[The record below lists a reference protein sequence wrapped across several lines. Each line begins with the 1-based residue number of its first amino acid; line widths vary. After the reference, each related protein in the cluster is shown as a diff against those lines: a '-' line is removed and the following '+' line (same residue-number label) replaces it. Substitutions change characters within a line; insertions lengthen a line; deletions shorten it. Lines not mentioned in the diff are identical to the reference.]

1 MYNLVKESVE
11 FEISSDD
18 FTETLN
24 SLMENESFIVNT
36 FKNRVC
42 MSLPKENFLEIEIEK
57 EDITRQFYQFR
68 NYFLDE
74 FNEFKAK
81 FLHKVKL
88 FKDNS

>member
-1 MYNLVKESVE
+1 MNHL
-11 FEISSDD
+11 SSIH
-18 FTETLN
+18 LK
-24 SLMENESFIVNT
+24 IVY
-36 FKNRVC
+36 VC
-42 MSLPKENFLEIEIEK
+42 HYRQKIEIEN
-57 EDITRQFYQFR
+57 EDITRQFHQFR